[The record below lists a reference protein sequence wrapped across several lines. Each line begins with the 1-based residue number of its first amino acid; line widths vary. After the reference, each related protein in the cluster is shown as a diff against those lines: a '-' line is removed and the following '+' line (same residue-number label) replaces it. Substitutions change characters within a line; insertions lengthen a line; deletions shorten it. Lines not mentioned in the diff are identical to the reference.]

1 MDAALVTKLV
11 STNQLVA
18 LHAPPATKPRAR
30 RRLPTDTDTL
40 VHCQPPELRV
50 PAPRLSQSVP
60 LAETSRVVRQ
70 TSGLVPPRSQVSV
83 ASLQDRLWVAGSVL
97 FSRPMSLR
105 DCPAS
110 IPNQPPTRIFPSA
123 CTAREDAPHSVPG
136 LKWVSSVP
144 SALSRPMWLRS
155 C

>member
-40 VHCQPPELRV
+40 VHCQPPDMRV

-60 LAETSRVVRQ
+60 LAETSSVVRQ
-70 TSGLVPPRSQVSV
+70 TSGLVPPRSQVRVEPS
-83 ASLQDRLWVAGSVL
+83 QERLCAAGAVL
-97 FSRPMSLR
+97 RSRARLVR
-105 DCPAS
+105 GCPAS
-110 IPNQPPTRIFPSA
+110 VVKVPPTRIFPSA
-123 CTAREDAPHSVPG
+123 CTASEWRELFAPG
-136 LKWVSSVP
+136 LK
-144 SALSRPMWLRS
+144 
-155 C
+155 